1 MAQKVPK
8 FKKNVHFLK
17 TCFSNGMYVGRVSG
31 ETTLHFMEIL
41 WENEHFFEIWGPF
54 EPFLAI

>member
-1 MAQKVPK
+1 MV
-8 FKKNVHFLK
+8 F
-17 TCFSNGMYVGRVSG
+17 TIIYVGRVSG